1 MIKSILHFLFGERSP
16 SRPPLFISF
25 IWLVYLAFPL
35 HVVFQRPAGEM
46 IIGLFVIAVF
56 AVIYVYC
63 ILHER
68 GRFVLTYAL
77 MAVIILFTLQV
88 DPSFMFMGFYLT
100 PLIGMMPTRRK
111 FMITWISLSVF
122 LVSIL
127 VVYRNEL
134 TSDDLISV
142 IPAMLIML
150 FMPMAI
156 RFGRRSKELREKLD
170 IANEQI
176 AILSANEER
185 ARISRDL
192 HDTLGHSL
200 SLITL
205 KSELTERLIL
215 KNSERAIQEVRDI
228 QATSRAALQQVREL
242 VSGLNTATVDT
253 EIHNAL
259 QILEAANIE
268 PHLEGRFREGSVT
281 PLINNILGMCLRE
294 TVTNV
299 VRHSG
304 ASSCTIERTS
314 MHDCLMLIVSDN
326 GQGIDGSVSGK
337 GGCEGNGLKGMRERL
352 KLVEGTITIEPQGE
366 EQGSRGTRVSITIP
380 YVNRSSTGREEN
392 NG

>member
-1 MIKSILHFLFGERSP
+1 MIKSFVHSLFGERSP
-16 SRPPLFISF
+16 TRPPLFISF

-35 HVVFQRPAGEM
+35 HAVFKLPFSEM
-46 IIGLFVIAVF
+46 IIGLLVIALF
-56 AVIYVYC
+56 AAMYIYS

-68 GRFVLTYAL
+68 GRFVLLYVQ
-77 MAVIILFTLQV
+77 MAIIVIFTLKV
-88 DPSFMFMGFYLT
+88 DPGFMFMGFYLT
-100 PLIGMMPTRRK
+100 PLTGIMPTRRK
-111 FMITWISLSVF
+111 FIITWISLFVF
-122 LVSIL
+122 LIAVL

-150 FMPMAI
+150 FMPLAI

-215 KNSERAIQEVRDI
+215 KNTDRAIQEVRDI

-242 VSGLNTATVDT
+242 ISGLNTATVET

-259 QILEAANIE
+259 QLLAAANIE
-268 PHLEGRFREGSVT
+268 PRLEGEYREGTIT

-304 ASSCTIERTS
+304 ASCCTIERIS
-314 MHDCLMLIVSDN
+314 MHDSMMLIVTDN
-326 GQGIDGSVSGK
+326 GRGIDEQPTDK
-337 GGCEGNGLKGMRERL
+337 GRSEGNGLKGMRERL
-352 KLVEGTITIEPQGE
+352 KLVEGKITMERQGLK
-366 EQGSRGTRVSITIP
+366 GTRVSITVP
-380 YVNRSSTGREEN
+380 YVNRSSISR
-392 NG
+392 

>member
-1 MIKSILHFLFGERSP
+1 MIKSWFHSLFGERSP

-35 HVVFQRPAGEM
+35 HAVFKEPPLEM
-46 IIGLFVIAVF
+46 VIGLLVIALF
-56 AVIYVYC
+56 AVMYIYS
-63 ILHER
+63 ILHEK
-68 GRFVLTYAL
+68 GRFAL
-77 MAVIILFTLQV
+77 LYVQMAIIVIFTLKV
-88 DPSFMFMGFYLT
+88 DPGFMFMGFYLT
-100 PLIGMMPTRRK
+100 PLTGIMPTRRK
-111 FMITWISLSVF
+111 FVITWISLCVF
-122 LVSIL
+122 LAAVLI
-127 VVYRNEL
+127 VYRNDL

-170 IANEQI
+170 MANEQI

-205 KSELTERLIL
+205 KSELVERLIL
-215 KNSERAIQEVRDI
+215 KNNDRAIQEVKDI

-242 VSGLNTATVDT
+242 VSGLNTATVET
-253 EIHNAL
+253 EIHNAM
-259 QILEAANIE
+259 QILAAANIE
-268 PHLEGRFREGSVT
+268 SRLEGEYREGSVT

-304 ASSCTIERTS
+304 ASSCTIKRIS
-314 MHDCLMLIVSDN
+314 MHDSMMLIVTDN
-326 GQGIDGSVSGK
+326 GQGIDDQASDMGR
-337 GGCEGNGLKGMRERL
+337 CEGNGLKGMRERL
-352 KLVEGTITIEPQGE
+352 KLVEGKISIVQNGL
-366 EQGSRGTRVSITIP
+366 SGTQVSITVP
-380 YVNRSSTGREEN
+380 YVNRSSISG
-392 NG
+392 

>member
-1 MIKSILHFLFGERSP
+1 MFKSLLHTLFGERSP

-35 HVVFQRPAGEM
+35 HAVFMLPLVEMVV
-46 IIGLFVIAVF
+46 GLLVIALF
-56 AVIYVYC
+56 AVMYIYS

-68 GRFVLTYAL
+68 GRFVLLYVQ
-77 MAVIILFTLQV
+77 MAIIVVFTLKV
-88 DPSFMFMGFYLT
+88 DPGFMFMGFYLT
-100 PLIGMMPTRRK
+100 PLTGIMPTRRK
-111 FMITWISLSVF
+111 FIITWLSLFVFVLSV
-122 LVSIL
+122 L

-150 FMPMAI
+150 VMPMAI

-170 IANEQI
+170 LANEQI

-242 VSGLNTATVDT
+242 VSGLNTATVET

-259 QILEAANIE
+259 QLLAAANIE
-268 PHLEGRFREGSVT
+268 SRLEGEYREGSVT

-304 ASSCTIERTS
+304 ASCCTIERIS
-314 MHDCLMLIVSDN
+314 MHDSMLLLVTDN
-326 GQGIDGSVSGK
+326 GRGIDDHSTDK
-337 GGCEGNGLKGMRERL
+337 DRREGNGLKGIRERL
-352 KLVEGTITIEPQGE
+352 KLVEGKMTIEKH
-366 EQGSRGTRVSITIP
+366 GSKGTRVTITVP
-380 YVNRSSTGREEN
+380 YVNRSSMGR
-392 NG
+392 